1 MPFILT
7 SPSAANITIAAV
19 TNLYQEPW
27 IGKLEP
33 EDAGGWIDE
42 LLLLVTLT
50 RLHLKRSVLNQFDF
64 GNLRPT
70 SVSAEHRRDVLP
82 GVLPESPLLSQRC
95 PG

>member
-42 LLLLVTLT
+42 LLLLVTVAQ
-50 RLHLKRSVLNQFDF
+50 LHLKFDF
-64 GNLRPT
+64 SEVKLCPT